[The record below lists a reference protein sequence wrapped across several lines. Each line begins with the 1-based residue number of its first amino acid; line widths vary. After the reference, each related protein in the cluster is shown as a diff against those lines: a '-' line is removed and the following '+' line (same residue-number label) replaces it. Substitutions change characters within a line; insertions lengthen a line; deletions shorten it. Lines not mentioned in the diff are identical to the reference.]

1 MKRFITA
8 QQSHNQELTLRRSTR
23 LTDKFQKLPDE
34 LTTKIF
40 SKLEDDPKT
49 LIRCSAVSKKWASFV
64 FKTAHLSFIFSCTPE
79 RSRFFP
85 SSKLHN
91 HISSSA
97 IPAIMN
103 AFSNLESIQIKLCRC
118 PSRTPQPPC
127 CQNITKMNVVWTSDD
142 SQADTCMAFDVGLL
156 STIEGAKLSHRLSGE
171 KKFATLLSSSVM
183 DFYWTMLDHR
193 PKSLRRVVIM
203 SAKMDPE
210 GFRSG
215 GKVFIR
221 YEQLSKLRDSVS
233 NSRVNESWLEDPQ
246 NVVYWH
252 KKHTDKE
259 HLLQEQVWLVYHWQF
274 ILANRKFTLKDL
286 NLKKADLRE
295 VLDGLDAAAAGGD
308 NGTGK
313 RRFQYQQ

>member
-1 MKRFITA
+1 
-8 QQSHNQELTLRRSTR
+8 
-23 LTDKFQKLPDE
+23 
-34 LTTKIF
+34 
-40 SKLEDDPKT
+40 
-49 LIRCSAVSKKWASFV
+49 
-64 FKTAHLSFIFSCTPE
+64 
-79 RSRFFP
+79 
-85 SSKLHN
+85 
-91 HISSSA
+91 
-97 IPAIMN
+97 
-103 AFSNLESIQIKLCRC
+103 
-118 PSRTPQPPC
+118 
-127 CQNITKMNVVWTSDD
+127 MNVVWTGDD

-313 RRFQYQQ
+313 RRFQSQQ